1 MKKPSKS
8 SPPRESNWINIEDF
22 EYICFNTARELMSFS
37 EPIPDYTTRENSLLE
52 SALAS
57 PRQTFDGKL
66 LYPTLEEQAAVLF
79 YSLIKN
85 HPFKNGNKRIAVMS
99 LLIFLTLNNKWI
111 EMNPVKLYRLAYV
124 VSGSSPSIRD
134 EVLGET
140 IEILK
145 KYQVPFPKK

>member
-8 SPPRESNWINIEDF
+8 SPPHESNWINIEDF

-57 PRQTFDGKL
+57 PRQTFDEKL
-66 LYPTLEEQAAVLF
+66 LYPTLEEQAAILF

-85 HPFKNGNKRIAVMS
+85 HPFINGNKRIAVMS
-99 LLIFLTLNNKWI
+99 LLIFLTLNKKWI
-111 EMNPVKLYRLAYV
+111 KIEPLRLYELAKI
-124 VSGSSPSIRD
+124 VSESIPSKRE
-134 EVLGET
+134 EVLKGT
-140 IEILK
+140 IKIIK
-145 KYQVPFPKK
+145 KYQIPFPIT